1 MIFTDEM
8 FKASPP
14 IFFNDFVLKRVAE
27 HKHLGIWLTPTL
39 SWSRHLH
46 HICMRANSKLSVL
59 RNIRY
64 LSRPVLDILYKQ
76 QIRSV
81 IDYVLVLF
89 YGSLNQSDIASWTE
103 SSAGVHVVRGALHLT
118 SRIKLDN
125 DLGWESL
132 ADKNCW
138 DFHFFIELHTTIW
151 RYHLHIKEYQQFD
164 VQAEGW
170 PQLSKC

>member
-1 MIFTDEM
+1 MKFNPDKTKDMIFTDKT

-14 IFFNDFVLKRVAE
+14 ILFNDFVLKRVAE

-89 YGSLNQSDIASWTE
+89 YGSLNQSDIAKLDRIQYR
-103 SSAGVHVVRGALHLT
+103 SAKLVTGALHFT

-125 DLGWESL
+125 DLDWESL
-132 ADKNCW
+132 SDRY
-138 DFHFFIELHTTIW
+138 ELFGFS
-151 RYHLHIKEYQQFD
+151 LF
-164 VQAEGW
+164 
-170 PQLSKC
+170 S